1 MERWLKEE
9 LDKMTCG
16 EVALRVFGS
25 ERELDE
31 LSTKRAEAYQRL
43 SQIEREL
50 ERAKD
55 EVGEACREETSASR
69 ELSEVKKYLAER
81 LHIA

>member
-1 MERWLKEE
+1 MERLLKEE

-16 EVALRVFGS
+16 EVALRVFGA

-31 LSTKRAEAYQRL
+31 LFTKRAEAYHRL
-43 SQIEREL
+43 GQIEQEL
-50 ERAKD
+50 ERAKN
-55 EVGEACREETSASR
+55 EVGEACRNETEASR
-69 ELSEVKKYLAER
+69 ELSEVKKYLSER